1 MCNNYRA
8 DGPLYEWAENHDRF
22 LRRRLRV
29 PADPSNMTWRND
41 VWPRYEG
48 LFVRPVDADD
58 PMGDL
63 EPAVG
68 RWGLIPFFHK
78 GPAKDWKAATNN
90 CRSEE
95 MATKASFRDAFKRRR
110 CIIPAT
116 SFCEHTGPKG
126 SMTKHTITRAGGG
139 PLFLAGLW
147 GSANLPEGPVESYT
161 MVMQEAVDGGDMR
174 PFHNRQPVFL
184 TAENVGIWL
193 DPSADVS
200 EVVRSPPAGT
210 LAFDPPEPV
219 RALLV

>member
-8 DGPLYEWAENHDRF
+8 EGPLHEWAEAHEKF
-22 LRRRLRV
+22 LRRRLRM
-29 PADPSNMTWRND
+29 PADPSNLTWRTD
-41 VWPRYEG
+41 VYPRYEG
-48 LFVRPVDADD
+48 LFVRPVDPAD
-58 PMGDL
+58 PQGDL

-78 GPAKDWKAATNN
+78 GAAKDWKAATNN

-95 MATKASFRDAFKRRR
+95 MATKASFKDAFKRRR

-116 SFCEHTGPKG
+116 GFCEFTGPKG
-126 SMTKHTITRAGGG
+126 SMTKHHITRAGGG

-161 MVMQEAVDGGDMR
+161 MVMQDAGDGCDMG

-184 TAENVGIWL
+184 TAENVGVWL
-193 DPSADVS
+193 DPAADVS
-200 EVVRSPPAGT
+200 AVLGAPPLGS
-210 LAFDPPEPV
+210 LAFDPPEPAA
-219 RALLV
+219 ALL

>member
-1 MCNNYRA
+1 MCNNYKNDA
-8 DGPLYEWAENHDRF
+8 QLTAWAEDFDRF
-22 LRRRLRV
+22 LGRHLTL
-29 PADPSNMTWRND
+29 PLDASNMTWRND

-58 PMGDL
+58 PLGDL

-78 GPAKDWKAATNN
+78 GAAKDWKAATNN
-90 CRSEE
+90 CRSED
-95 MATKASFRDAFKRRR
+95 MATKPSFRDAFKRRR

-126 SMTKHTITRAGGG
+126 SMTKHTISRAGGG

-147 GSANLPEGPVESYT
+147 GRADLPEGPVESYT
-161 MVMQEAVDGGDMR
+161 MVMQEAADGCDMG

-193 DPSADVS
+193 DPGADVS
-200 EVVRSPPAGT
+200 AVIRSPPAGT
-210 LAFDPPEPV
+210 LAFDPPEP
-219 RALLV
+219 ASLLI